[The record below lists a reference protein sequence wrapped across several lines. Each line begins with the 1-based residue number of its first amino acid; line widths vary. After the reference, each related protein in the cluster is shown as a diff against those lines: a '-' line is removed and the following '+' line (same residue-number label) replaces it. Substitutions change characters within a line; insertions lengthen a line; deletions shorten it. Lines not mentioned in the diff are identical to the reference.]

1 MIEREMYK
9 PLLQLAAQYPVV
21 LLTGPRQS
29 GKTTLC
35 RKAFADKPYVNLEF
49 PDIRQYAIEDPR
61 SFLSDYQDGAVFDE
75 IQRAPELLSYMQG
88 MVDEN
93 DQAGRFI
100 LTGSQQFEM
109 INTVIQS
116 LAGRVGLL
124 KLLPLSLHELHQHKL
139 KMTLDEHVVS
149 GGYPRIYQKGLSPT
163 RAMADYFETYVQ
175 RDIRQ
180 LIQIKNI
187 ALFEKFVRLCAGR
200 VGQVLNLSSLG
211 ADAGVSHATAREW
224 LSLLEAS
231 YIVFQ
236 LHPWHTNTSKRLI
249 KSPKLYFYDTALAAY
264 LLEIESEK
272 HLRNHPLRG
281 LLFENLVVLEAVKY
295 HSNQGK
301 PCKMSFYRD
310 SAGHEVDLLLHQGNQ
325 HLLIE
330 IKSGATVNTDY
341 FKGLKYFAK
350 IFPNAVAAGAVV
362 YGGEMRQRR
371 GDWEV
376 CPWNE
381 MHKLLCTSNGQS
393 GG

>member
-1 MIEREMYK
+1 MIKRDVSNS
-9 PLLQLAAQYPVV
+9 LVQLATQYPVV

-35 RKAFADKPYVNLEF
+35 RKVFADKPYVNLEM
-49 PDIRQYAIEDPR
+49 PDVRQYAIEDPR

-100 LTGSQQFEM
+100 LTGRQQFEM
-109 INTVIQS
+109 MNTVTQS

-124 KLLPLSLHELHQHKL
+124 KLLPLSLYELHQHKL
-139 KMTLDEHVVS
+139 TMKLDEYVVY
-149 GGYPRIYQKGLSPT
+149 GGYPRIYQKELNPA
-163 RAMADYFETYVQ
+163 RVMADYFETYVQ

-200 VGQVLNLSSLG
+200 VGQLLNLSSLG

-231 YIVFQ
+231 YIIFQ
-236 LHPWHTNTSKRLI
+236 LQPWHSNTSKRLI

-264 LLEIESEK
+264 LLDIESE
-272 HLRNHPLRG
+272 
-281 LLFENLVVLEAVKY
+281 
-295 HSNQGK
+295 
-301 PCKMSFYRD
+301 
-310 SAGHEVDLLLHQGNQ
+310 
-325 HLLIE
+325 
-330 IKSGATVNTDY
+330 
-341 FKGLKYFAK
+341 
-350 IFPNAVAAGAVV
+350 
-362 YGGEMRQRR
+362 
-371 GDWEV
+371 
-376 CPWNE
+376 
-381 MHKLLCTSNGQS
+381 
-393 GG
+393 